1 MKRPTTT
8 AFALGTLLTLSG
20 VCTTAGAGSYGYGS
34 TYKVT
39 ITNVT
44 HGVLFT
50 PFLVVS
56 HRAAPDLLFSPGDA
70 PSAELAALAEGGN
83 VAPLAGVLSSDP
95 RVLAIDEGS
104 SGLLGPGESVDVNIQ
119 AIPGR
124 GHISL
129 AAMLLPTNDGMAV
142 SQNMRVPVGRNSSTA
157 WAFGYDAGSELNDEL
172 CDSIP
177 GPHCEGAADSPD
189 DESDEGYV
197 HIHPGIQGVGD
208 LTPGVYDW
216 RNPVARV
223 TIKRTQR

>member
-1 MKRPTTT
+1 MVRENR
-8 AFALGTLLTLSG
+8 F
-20 VCTTAGAGSYGYGS
+20 
-34 TYKVT
+34 
-39 ITNVT
+39 
-44 HGVLFT
+44 
-50 PFLVVS
+50 
-56 HRAAPDLLFSPGDA
+56 
-70 PSAELAALAEGGN
+70 
-83 VAPLAGVLSSDP
+83 
-95 RVLAIDEGS
+95 
-104 SGLLGPGESVDVNIQ
+104 DVNIQ

-177 GPHCEGAADSPD
+177 GPRCEGAADSPD

-208 LTPGVYDW
+208 LTPGGLRLEEPGCSGDHQAHPTLTPTAVAPAGLAYRGNESFPRCAW
-216 RNPVARV
+216 PRVAGRAVSVPKHARLVAQIHRAPSYRELPPSEGRTGVRNHAEVVRV
-223 TIKRTQR
+223 TPDTTVKRTGSGNGWGSTP